1 MVPLLRKLQSNADT
15 GTWNAV
21 RTLRREEH
29 CAVRSH
35 KRGAR
40 DSSARGLDMRGEIPE
55 KIEAIRTTAPRA
67 LHHPLLMFFTL
78 T

>member
-1 MVPLLRKLQSNADT
+1 MVPLLKKFQSNADT
-15 GTWNAV
+15 GTWSAV
-21 RTLRREEH
+21 RTLMREEH

-35 KRGAR
+35 KTGAR

-55 KIEAIRTTAPRA
+55 KIEAIRMAAPRA
-67 LHHPLLMFFTL
+67 LHHPLLIFFTL